1 MIHGVTPLSLSLAG
15 QTLDLFPDGAAWWR
29 EQGILILADCHFGK
43 SASFRYHGM
52 AVPEGGTVDDLER
65 IDRLLT
71 RTGARQLLVVG
82 DFFHAPTG
90 YSDEVMAWLMV
101 WRERHAG
108 LRVTLVPGNHDRW
121 LHRLPSRL
129 ALEIVPGV
137 HQLGA
142 IGFVHDPASVATAG
156 QMNSAMLPGDA
167 MAASAWICGHLHPA
181 VRLGGRRERGLKA
194 PCFWLQ
200 REAVLVLPGFGS
212 FTGTAVI
219 TPRPAAASLKSRPA
233 SCSGRSIL
241 PGKQIICDKLQWSR
255 RLPQRLQCLPGFLR
269 QPRRLHPGGLKP

>member
-1 MIHGVTPLSLSLAG
+1 MIYGVTPLSLSLAG

-43 SASFRYHGM
+43 SASFRHHGV

-65 IDRLLT
+65 IDRLLA

-129 ALEIVPGV
+129 SLEIVSGV

-142 IGFVHDPASVATAG
+142 MGFVHDPASAATAV
-156 QMNSAMLPGDA
+156 QIDSAKLPGDA
-167 MAASAWICGHLHPA
+167 TAASAWICGHLHPA
-181 VRLGGRRERGLKA
+181 VRLGGRRERGMKA

-219 TPRPAAASLKSRPA
+219 TPGTGDRVFAAASGRVIEVPA
-233 SCSGRSIL
+233 RLLQRSFNT
-241 PGKQIICDKLQWSR
+241 PGKADN
-255 RLPQRLQCLPGFLR
+255 LR
-269 QPRRLHPGGLKP
+269 

>member
-121 LHRLPSRL
+121 LHRWNEYGCGLYHRSRWFYWL
-129 ALEIVPGV
+129 C
-137 HQLGA
+137 Q
-142 IGFVHDPASVATAG
+142 F
-156 QMNSAMLPGDA
+156 
-167 MAASAWICGHLHPA
+167 A
-181 VRLGGRRERGLKA
+181 VSCHTVGLY
-194 PCFWLQ
+194 W
-200 REAVLVLPGFGS
+200 
-212 FTGTAVI
+212 
-219 TPRPAAASLKSRPA
+219 
-233 SCSGRSIL
+233 
-241 PGKQIICDKLQWSR
+241 
-255 RLPQRLQCLPGFLR
+255 
-269 QPRRLHPGGLKP
+269 

>member
-43 SASFRYHGM
+43 SASFRHHGV

-65 IDRLLT
+65 IDRLLA
-71 RTGARQLLVVG
+71 RTGAGQLLVVG

-90 YSDEVMAWLMV
+90 YSDEVMAWLMA
-101 WRERHAG
+101 WRERHAD

-137 HQLGA
+137 HQLGVM
-142 IGFVHDPASVATAG
+142 GFVHDPASVAPVG
-156 QMNSAMLPGDA
+156 QMNPAPLTEGA
-167 MAASAWICGHLHPA
+167 TAASAWICGHLHPA

-219 TPRPAAASLKSRPA
+219 TPGAGDRVFAAAGGRVMEVPA
-233 SCSGRSIL
+233 RLMQRSFNT
-241 PGKQIICDKLQWSR
+241 PGKADN
-255 RLPQRLQCLPGFLR
+255 PQ
-269 QPRRLHPGGLKP
+269 